1 MKQTILV
8 VLLLSAGH
16 LFAEECVFDPS
27 SANDSFL
34 SKNQNVKHL
43 AWDDATKE
51 ARAVLKDGS
60 LLYIKRWACRHVA
73 MDARLIE
80 FYVKDDL
87 QLQRAIWFGS
97 QILDKSDFKIL
108 ENSVKKK
115 TYSREERANG
125 FILRIPHGTYSEF
138 YVEFTNLNDMRV
150 ITIFYSFS

>member
-1 MKQTILV
+1 MKQIILF
-8 VLLLSAGH
+8 VLLLSAGQ

-27 SANDSFL
+27 SANASFL

-43 AWDDATKE
+43 VWDDTTKE
-51 ARAVLKDGS
+51 ARAILKDGS

-80 FYVKDDL
+80 FYGKDDL
-87 QLQRAIWFGS
+87 QLQRAIWFGT

-108 ENSVKKK
+108 ENSIKNK
-115 TYSREERANG
+115 TYSREERPNG

-138 YVEFTNLNDMRV
+138 YVEFDNLNDMRV
-150 ITIFYSFS
+150 ISIFYSFN

>member
-1 MKQTILV
+1 MKQTVLF
-8 VLLLSAGH
+8 VLLLTAGQ

-27 SANDSFL
+27 SANVSFL
-34 SKNQNVKHL
+34 SKNQNIKHL

-80 FYVKDDL
+80 FYGKDDL

-97 QILDKSDFKIL
+97 QILDKSDFTIL
-108 ENSVKKK
+108 ENSIKKK
-115 TYSREERANG
+115 TYSREERTNG